1 LEEKRERSMVRVR
14 RSLVVGALVAGLALS
29 GASPAVAA
37 EADPLAHLKEQFNTE
52 PVAAFETA
60 AKLSDKPKREK
71 DLAWLRAVLAVTDE
85 EPNRLKCHHVAEDMI
100 DAVLPV
106 AAAAG
111 NWEALGGLYLAR
123 ARLAGTTAGAM
134 AIQGYLRSLH
144 FLALAEEAY
153 GKAGIDCRERI
164 AKTWERLGKREIAT
178 ERHAREHRERL
189 DSYSPVLEPV
199 METIASRRRRTISA
213 HFTRPIPVPL
223 SRVRTGTRQA
233 LPPHTANCRAN
244 RRPPP

>member
-1 LEEKRERSMVRVR
+1 
-14 RSLVVGALVAGLALS
+14 
-29 GASPAVAA
+29 
-37 EADPLAHLKEQFNTE
+37 
-52 PVAAFETA
+52 
-60 AKLSDKPKREK
+60 
-71 DLAWLRAVLAVTDE
+71 
-85 EPNRLKCHHVAEDMI
+85 MI

-134 AIQGYLRSLH
+134 ALQGYLRSLH